1 MGPYDRFMQVT
12 NDDGTEIRLPG
23 TRDPFRLLVDD
34 EARREVI
41 ERVGRYGA
49 SRGHR
54 NPIKASDEMES
65 ETESRE
71 HAVFS

>member
-1 MGPYDRFMQVT
+1 MGAYDRFMQLVME
-12 NDDGTEIRLPG
+12 DGRESLVPCTQS
-23 TRDPFRLLVDD
+23 PFRLLVDD

-54 NPIKASDEMES
+54 NPVKADAEDFDMDTSDARM
-65 ETESRE
+65 
-71 HAVFS
+71 

>member
-12 NDDGTEIRLPG
+12 NEDGTEIRLPG

-41 ERVGRYGA
+41 QRVSRYGA

-54 NPIKASDEMES
+54 NPIKASDELEG

-71 HAVFS
+71 QAVFS

>member
-12 NDDGTEIRLPG
+12 DEDGTEIRLPG
-23 TRDPFRLLVDD
+23 TRDPFRLLIDD

-41 ERVGRYGA
+41 QRVGRYGA

-54 NPIKASDEMES
+54 NPIKASDEAEA
-65 ETESRE
+65 ETETRD
-71 HAVFS
+71 HAVYS